1 VKTFWRLLGF
11 LRPYKRG
18 VIVSFVLAA
27 AAMGVSVLIPYLVG
41 RTVDE
46 IRNHNPDLLPLA
58 LAVGGAGVLRLAF
71 SVARR
76 LVAGRV
82 SLGVE
87 YDLRNRMYQHLQSLE
102 LAFFDQQQTG
112 QLMSRAT
119 VDLQSVRFFL
129 GYGLIFLLQ
138 SAITILIAAV
148 VMFAVDPGLALVA
161 LAPTPWVIWIAF
173 RYGQRNRPATQ
184 EVQQRIAELTA
195 EAEENIGGV
204 RVVKAFAQEQ
214 RQLRRFS
221 KAVARVF
228 DQSMVSTRLRA
239 FYSPFIGFLPQLGL
253 AALLLVGGRQVI
265 NGSITVGD
273 FIAFYGYVLMLT
285 GPMRWLGMALGMAQ
299 RAVASG
305 ARVFEL
311 LDRGPRL
318 VAAPDAQRLPPGGG
332 RVELRGVTFG
342 YEGAEPVLRDIDLDV
357 EAGQTVALVGPTG
370 SGKTTLVMLIPRLYD
385 VDEGAVLVDGVD
397 VRDLD
402 PAALRGDVAVV
413 SDDAFLFS
421 ASLGE
426 NIAYARPEASDEE
439 IRRAAVRAG
448 LAELIDDL
456 PEGLDTLVGE
466 RGLTLSG
473 GQRQR
478 VAIARALLAEPRI
491 LILDDATSSVD
502 ATTESRIK
510 AALAEVMEGRT
521 TFVIA
526 HRLSTIALADEVVVL
541 EDGEIEARGTHEEL
555 LETSPL
561 YREIAEKGLPDQV
574 FLTRCDPDREVAGL

>member
-1 VKTFWRLLGF
+1 MATFWRLLGF
-11 LRPYKRG
+11 LRPYRG
-18 VIVSFVLAA
+18 GVLVSFALAA
-27 AAMGVSVLIPYLVG
+27 VAMGTGVLIPYLVG

-46 IRNHNPDLLPLA
+46 IDKGGVDLWPLA
-58 LAVGGAGVLRLAF
+58 IAVAGAGVLRLAF

-87 YDLRNRMYQHLQSLE
+87 YDLRNRMYQHLHSLE
-102 LAFFDQQQTG
+102 LSFFDSQQTG

-129 GYGLIFLLQ
+129 GYGLIFILQ
-138 SAITILIAAV
+138 SALTIVIAAG
-148 VMFAVDPGLALVA
+148 VMFAVDPRLAAVS
-161 LAPTPWVIWIAF
+161 LAPMPFVIWVAF
-173 RYGQRNRPATQ
+173 RYGRLNRPASQ

-204 RVVKAFAQEQ
+204 RVVKAFAQEE
-214 RQLRRFS
+214 RQLRRFNR
-221 KAVARVF
+221 ATRRVF

-253 AALLLVGGRQVI
+253 AALLFVGGRQVI
-265 NGSITVGD
+265 DGQLSQGD
-273 FIAFYGYVLMLT
+273 FVAFYGYVLMLT
-285 GPMRWLGMALGMAQ
+285 SPMRMLGIALGMAQ

-305 ARVFEL
+305 QRVFEL
-311 LDRGPRL
+311 LDREPRL
-318 VAAPDAQRLPPGGG
+318 TAPQDAPPLPAGGG
-332 RVELRGVTFG
+332 RVELRGVSFG
-342 YEGAEPVLRDIDLDV
+342 YEGGEPVLRDVDLDV
-357 EAGQTVALVGPTG
+357 EAGRTVALVGPTG

-385 VDEGAVLVDGVD
+385 VTEGAVLVDGVD
-397 VRDLD
+397 VRTVD
-402 PAALRGDVAVV
+402 PGSLRREVAVV

-421 ASLGE
+421 ASLGD
-426 NIAYARPEASDEE
+426 NIAYARPEADEAD
-439 IRRAAVRAG
+439 ILVAAGRAG
-448 LAELIDDL
+448 LAELIDGL
-456 PEGLDTLVGE
+456 PDGLDTLVGE

-502 ATTESRIK
+502 ATTESQIK
-510 AALAEVMEGRT
+510 SALSEVMEGRT
-521 TFVIA
+521 TFVVA

-541 EDGEIEARGTHEEL
+541 EDGGVAARGSHEEL
-555 LETSPL
+555 LESSEL
-561 YREIAEKGLPDQV
+561 YREIAVRGLPDQV
-574 FLTRCDPDREVAGL
+574 FLTREDPEREVAGL

>member
-1 VKTFWRLLGF
+1 MRTFWRLLGF
-11 LRPYKRG
+11 LRPYRG
-18 VIVSFVLAA
+18 GVLVSFALAA
-27 AAMGVSVLIPYLVG
+27 AAMGAGVLIPYLVG
-41 RTVDE
+41 RTVDD
-46 IRNHNPDLLPLA
+46 IRQGGADLWPLA
-58 LAVGGAGVLRLAF
+58 IAVAAAGVLRLAF
-71 SVARR
+71 SVSRR

-87 YDLRNRMYQHLQSLE
+87 YDLRNRMYEHLHSLE
-102 LAFFDQQQTG
+102 LGFFDMQQTG

-119 VDLQSVRFFL
+119 VDLQAVRFFL
-129 GYGLIFLLQ
+129 GYGLIFILQ
-138 SAITILIAAV
+138 SALTILIAAG
-148 VMFAVDPGLALVA
+148 VMLAVNVELALIA
-161 LAPTPWVIWIAF
+161 LAPMPFVIWVAF
-173 RYGQRNRPATQ
+173 RYGRRNRPATQ

-214 RQLRRFS
+214 RQLERFRG
-221 KAVARVF
+221 AVRRVF

-253 AALLLVGGRQVI
+253 AALLLVGGRQAI
-265 NGSITVGD
+265 NGQISVGE
-273 FIAFYGYVLMLT
+273 FVAFYGYVLMLT
-285 GPMRWLGMALGMAQ
+285 GPMRMLGIALGMAQ

-305 ARVFEL
+305 QRVFEL
-311 LDRGPRL
+311 LDREPRL
-318 VAAPDAQRLPPGGG
+318 TAPPGAPPLPDGDG
-332 RVELRGVTFG
+332 RVELRGVSFV
-342 YEGAEPVLRDIDLDV
+342 YEEGEPVLSDIDLSV
-357 EAGQTVALVGPTG
+357 EAGRTVALVGPTG

-385 VDEGAVLVDGVD
+385 VTRGSVLVDGAD
-397 VRDLD
+397 VRDVD
-402 PAALRGDVAVV
+402 PASLRREVAVV

-421 ASLGE
+421 ASLRD
-426 NIAYARPEASDEE
+426 NIAYARPQAGDDEVL
-439 IRRAAVRAG
+439 AAAERAG
-448 LAELIDDL
+448 LGSLIDDL
-456 PEGLDTLVGE
+456 PDGLDTLVGE

-510 AALAEVMEGRT
+510 SALGEVMEGRT

-541 EDGEIEARGTHEEL
+541 EDGEIAARGTHGEL
-555 LETSPL
+555 LEDSPL

-574 FLTRCDPDREVAGL
+574 FLTREDPEREVAGL

>member
-1 VKTFWRLLGF
+1 MKTFWRLLGF

-46 IRNHNPDLLPLA
+46 IRGDGTDLWPLA
-58 LAVGGAGVLRLAF
+58 IAVAVAGVLRLAF
-71 SVARR
+71 SVSRR

-87 YDLRNRMYQHLQSLE
+87 YDLRNRMYEHLQSLE
-102 LAFFDQQQTG
+102 LAFFDSQQTG

-138 SAITILIAAV
+138 SAITILIAAI
-148 VMFAVDPGLALVA
+148 VMFAVDPFLALVS
-161 LAPTPWVIWIAF
+161 LAPTPWVIWIAY
-173 RYGQRNRPATQ
+173 RYGQRNRPASQ

-221 KAVARVF
+221 KTVARVF

-253 AALLLVGGRQVI
+253 AALLLVGGHQVM
-265 NGSITVGD
+265 NGSISVGD

-311 LDRGPRL
+311 LDRRPRL
-318 VAAPDAQRLPPGGG
+318 VAAPDARPLPPDGG
-332 RVELRGVTFG
+332 RVEMRDVTFG
-342 YEGAEPVLRDIDLDV
+342 YDGGEPVLRDIDLEV

-370 SGKTTLVMLIPRLYD
+370 SGKTTLVMLIPRLY
-385 VDEGAVLVDGVD
+385 ETERGAVLVDGVD
-397 VRDLD
+397 VRALD
-402 PAALRGDVAVV
+402 PASLRREVAVV

-426 NIAYARPEASDEE
+426 NIAYARPDAGDEE
-439 IRRAAVRAG
+439 VRKAAERAG
-448 LAELIDDL
+448 LAELLEEL

-541 EDGEIEARGTHEEL
+541 EDGQIAARGTHDEL
-555 LETSPL
+555 LATSPL

-574 FLTRCDPDREVAGL
+574 FLTRHDPDREVAGL

>member
-1 VKTFWRLLGF
+1 MKIFWRLLGF
-11 LRPYKRG
+11 LRPYRRG
-18 VIVSFVLAA
+18 VILSFVLATV
-27 AAMGVSVLIPYLVG
+27 AMGVSVLIPYLIG
-41 RTVDE
+41 RTVDDIGKE
-46 IRNHNPDLLPLA
+46 GANLWPLA
-58 LAVGGAGVLRLAF
+58 IAVAGAGVLRLVF

-76 LVAGRV
+76 IVAGTV

-102 LAFFDQQQTG
+102 LAFFDGQQTG

-119 VDLQSVRFFL
+119 VDLQAVRFFL
-129 GYGLIFLLQ
+129 GYGLIFLVQ
-138 SAITILIAAV
+138 SAITIVIAAV
-148 VMFAVDPGLALVA
+148 VMIALDPGLAAVA
-161 LAPTPWVIWIAF
+161 LAPTPFVVWIAF
-173 RYGQRNRPATQ
+173 RYGQRNRPASQ

-204 RVVKAFAQEQ
+204 RVVKAFAQEP
-214 RQLRRFS
+214 RQLTRFS
-221 KAVARVF
+221 GAVGRVF
-228 DQSMVSTRLRA
+228 DQSMISTRLRA

-253 AALLLVGGRQVI
+253 AALLLVGGRQAI
-265 NGSITVGD
+265 NGTITVGE
-273 FIAFYGYVLMLT
+273 FIAFYGYVLMLI
-285 GPMRWLGMALGMAQ
+285 GPMRGLGMALGMAQ

-311 LDRGPRL
+311 LDREPRL
-318 VAAPDAQRLPPGGG
+318 NAAPDAKPLPPGGG
-332 RVELRGVTFG
+332 RVELRNVSFG
-342 YEGAEPVLRDIDLDV
+342 YDAGAEPVLRGIDLDV
-357 EAGQTVALVGPTG
+357 EPGQTVAIVGPTG

-397 VRDLD
+397 VRDVD
-402 PAALRGDVAVV
+402 PASLRGDVAVV

-421 ASLGE
+421 DSLGE
-426 NIAYARPEASDEE
+426 NIAYARPDATEQE
-439 IRRAAVRAG
+439 IVAAAERAG
-448 LAELIDDL
+448 LGELLEEL
-456 PEGLDTLVGE
+456 PEGLDTMVGE

-478 VAIARALLAEPRI
+478 VAIARALVAEPRI

-502 ATTESRIK
+502 ATTENRIK
-510 AALAEVMEGRT
+510 SALSEVMTGRT

-541 EDGEIEARGTHEEL
+541 EAGEIVARGTHSEL
-555 LETSPL
+555 LESSPL

-574 FLTRCDPDREVAGL
+574 FLTRDDPEREVAL

>member
-27 AAMGVSVLIPYLVG
+27 AAMGISVLIPYLVG

-46 IRNHNPDLLPLA
+46 IRGDGTNLWPLG
-58 LAVGGAGVLRLAF
+58 LAVGVAGLLRLAF
-71 SVARR
+71 SVSRR
-76 LVAGRV
+76 LVAGRI

-87 YDLRNRMYQHLQSLE
+87 YDLRNRMYEHLQSLE
-102 LAFFDQQQTG
+102 LAFFDSQQTG

-129 GYGLIFLLQ
+129 GYGLIFLAQ
-138 SAITILIAAV
+138 SAITILIAAA
-148 VMFAVDPGLALVA
+148 VMFALDPGLALVA

-221 KAVARVF
+221 RAVARVF

-253 AALLLVGGRQVI
+253 AALLLVGGRQVVD
-265 NGSITVGD
+265 GRITVGE

-311 LDRGPRL
+311 LDRAPRL
-318 VAAPDAQRLPPGGG
+318 VAAPDARPLPPGGG

-342 YEGAEPVLRDIDLDV
+342 YDGAEPVLRDIDLDV

-385 VDEGAVLVDGVD
+385 VERGVVLVDGVD
-397 VRDLD
+397 VHALD
-402 PAALRGDVAVV
+402 PASLRGEVAVV

-421 ASLGE
+421 APLGE
-426 NIAYARPEASDEE
+426 NIAYARPEATEE
-439 IRRAAVRAG
+439 EVREAAERAG
-448 LAELIDDL
+448 LAELLDEL
-456 PEGLDTLVGE
+456 PDGLDTLVGE

-510 AALAEVMEGRT
+510 SALAEVMDGRT

-541 EDGEIEARGTHEEL
+541 EDGEIAARGTHDEL
-555 LETSPL
+555 LDSSPL

>member
-11 LRPYKRG
+11 LRPYRRS
-18 VIVSFVLAA
+18 VLISFVLAA
-27 AAMGVSVLIPYLVG
+27 AAMGISVLIPYLVG

-46 IRNHNPDLLPLA
+46 IRGDGTNLWPLA
-58 LAVGGAGVLRLAF
+58 LAVGGAGLLRLAF
-71 SVARR
+71 SVSRR

-87 YDLRNRMYQHLQSLE
+87 YDLRNRMYEHLQSLE
-102 LAFFDQQQTG
+102 LAFFDTQQTG

-129 GYGLIFLLQ
+129 GYGLIFLVQ
-138 SAITILIAAV
+138 SALTIVIAAV
-148 VMFAVDPGLALVA
+148 VMFALEPGLALVA

-253 AALLLVGGRQVI
+253 AALLLVGGREVI
-265 NGSITVGD
+265 DGGITVGE

-311 LDRGPRL
+311 LDREPRL
-318 VAAPDAQRLPPGGG
+318 VAAPDARPLPQGGG
-332 RVELRGVTFG
+332 RVELRGVSFG
-342 YEGAEPVLRDIDLDV
+342 YDGAGPVLRDIDLEV
-357 EAGQTVALVGPTG
+357 EAGQTVALVGATG

-385 VDEGAVLVDGVD
+385 VERGAVLVDGVD
-397 VRDLD
+397 VRALD
-402 PAALRGDVAVV
+402 PASLRGDVAVV

-421 ASLGE
+421 APLGE
-426 NIAYARPEASDEE
+426 NIAYARPGASDEE
-439 IRRAAVRAG
+439 VREAAERAG
-448 LAELIDDL
+448 LAELLDEL

-466 RGLTLSG
+466 RGHTLSG

-510 AALAEVMEGRT
+510 SALAEVMDGRT

-526 HRLSTIALADEVVVL
+526 HRLSTIALADEIVVL
-541 EDGEIEARGTHEEL
+541 EDGEIEARGTHDEL
-555 LETSPL
+555 LESSPL